1 MTLSTLTATRPDFN
15 HVVAFEVAK
24 QTLCVYSL
32 PGGVQ
37 DVFTN
42 SRGCIRRKLKRE
54 LKRNAA
60 EELGPLMVVCEA
72 TGGYECHVLGVCV
85 ELGIPCHKA
94 HGSRIRAYAR
104 YRGMLAKT
112 DPIDARLLAEFGL
125 QTKDLRLYTPPRPE
139 QARLRQLK
147 SRRDDIQQLVQAE
160 KNRLEHADDKVVANS
175 IHVVIKIL
183 ERQLARIE
191 AEIKTSIDSDSEL
204 ATSANLMVG
213 VIGIGH
219 ITTVTLLAYL
229 PELGRLT
236 RGQAAMLTGLAPI
249 NKDSGQARAP
259 RRIEAGRAQVRR
271 CLYMAAT
278 VAIRHNPIL
287 NAFATRLTQDGK
299 PFKVVITAVM
309 RKLIVI
315 LNAIMRER
323 QPWKHAK
330 TA

>member
-1 MTLSTLTATRPDFN
+1 MDLI
-15 HVVAFEVAK
+15 
-24 QTLCVYSL
+24 
-32 PGGVQ
+32 
-37 DVFTN
+37 
-42 SRGCIRRKLKRE
+42 RG
-54 LKRNAA
+54 
-60 EELGPLMVVCEA
+60 
-72 TGGYECHVLGVCV
+72 
-85 ELGIPCHKA
+85 CHKA

-125 QTKDLRLYTPPRPE
+125 QTKDLRLYRPPRPE
-139 QARLRQLK
+139 QAGLRRFK
-147 SRRDDIQQLVQAE
+147 SRRDDIQQLLQAE
-160 KNRLEHADDKVVANS
+160 KNRLEYTDDKVVAAS
-175 IHVVIKIL
+175 IDAVVKTL

-191 AEIKTSIDSDSEL
+191 AEIAAPIDSDGEL
-204 ATSANLMVG
+204 GTRARLLTS
-213 VIGIGH
+213 VIGIGR
-219 ITTVTLLAYL
+219 IATVTLLADL
-229 PELGRLT
+229 PELGRLM
-236 RGQAAMLTGLAPI
+236 RGEAAMLTGLAPI

-271 CLYMAAT
+271 CLYMAAV

-287 NAFATRLTQDGK
+287 SAFAKRLTQDGK

-315 LNAIMRER
+315 LNAIMRDR